1 MDLYFSPLACSMA
14 ARIAL
19 YEAAISASFC
29 NVTLATKRVD
39 DQLDYLAVTAKG
51 TVPALRMDDGEL
63 LTEGPAILQYI
74 ADLRPD
80 AELAPAA
87 GTFARYRLQE
97 WLNYL
102 STELHRTVFHPIF
115 NPGPPEAARMYARQ
129 VLDAKFDY
137 VSFRLANSDY
147 LLDRFSVADAYLFT
161 ILNWTFGAQV
171 DLKKWPV
178 LIAYF
183 GRIKARP
190 NVAQAWGE
198 EMRLAGR
205 A

>member
-1 MDLYFSPLACSMA
+1 
-14 ARIAL
+14 
-19 YEAAISASFC
+19 
-29 NVTLATKRVD
+29 LATKRVD
-39 DQLDYLAVTAKG
+39 DQVDYLAVTAKG
-51 TVPALRMDDGEL
+51 TVPALRTDDGEL

-80 AELAPAA
+80 AELAPAT
-87 GTFARYRLQE
+87 GTFTRYRLQE

-115 NPGPPEAARMYARQ
+115 NPGPPAAAREYARQ

-137 VSFRLANSDY
+137 LSARLADRSY

-161 ILNWTFGAQV
+161 ILNWTFGAKV
-171 DLKKWPV
+171 DLQKWPV
-178 LIAYF
+178 LTAYF

-190 NVAQAWGE
+190 KVAQAWNE
-198 EMRLAGR
+198 EMKLAGR